1 MYQILIDVKTEIDN
15 NTASEGE
22 IDNNTAS
29 EGNFSITLSTTARS
43 SRQKIKRDTLD

>member
-1 MYQILIDVKTEIDN
+1 MYQILIDVKT
-15 NTASEGE
+15 E